1 MKEDISTESLLW
13 SCNNNT
19 STDFTETGEG
29 SDNSNM
35 SSIPFERYE
44 DEFNELTSQVKKC
57 LNDGGGDIESSSLSM
72 AFNLLSQCDDLIK
85 QMSMEA
91 RSHSKEKKDVF
102 LKQVRVCKA
111 KLDNLRDDAKACQA
125 QVDRSQLLL
134 SKNNNGSL
142 KNNSSQAHRERLLQ
156 TNASLQSQND
166 TLDRAKRVMAETEET
181 ALEITQELG
190 RNRETISSAHSRVR
204 DVSGLTNQAR
214 RIVQNMSRREVQQK
228 LAIYI
233 VCFVLLVVIVIFFGY
248 L

>member
-1 MKEDISTESLLW
+1 MKEDISSESLLW
-13 SCNNNT
+13 SNT
-19 STDFTETGEG
+19 STEFTDREEG
-29 SDNSNM
+29 IDTINM

-57 LNDGGGDIESSSLSM
+57 LNNGGGDIESSSSSNLSM

-125 QVDRSQLLL
+125 QMDRSQLLL
-134 SKNNNGSL
+134 SNNGSS
-142 KNNSSQAHRERLLQ
+142 KKSNSSHAHRERLLQ

>member
-1 MKEDISTESLLW
+1 MKEDISSESLLW
-13 SCNNNT
+13 SSKT
-19 STDFTETGEG
+19 SADYADSSDSET
-29 SDNSNM
+29 NNM

-44 DEFNELTSQVKKC
+44 DEFKELTSQVKKC
-57 LNDGGGDIESSSLSM
+57 LNNGGGDIESSNLSM

-91 RSHSKEKKDVF
+91 RSHSKDKKDVF

-111 KLDNLRDDAKACQA
+111 QLDNLRDDAKACQA
-125 QVDRSQLLL
+125 QMDRSQLRLNDQL
-134 SKNNNGSL
+134 NSKNNSN
-142 KNNSSQAHRERLLQ
+142 AHRERLLQ
-156 TNASLQSQND
+156 TNAALQSQND

-181 ALEITQELG
+181 ALEITSELG
-190 RNRETISSAHSRVR
+190 RNRETIASAHSRVR

-228 LAIYI
+228 LAIYVVCVILLI
-233 VCFVLLVVIVIFFGY
+233 VLIIFIGW